1 MDTRVKPAYDDL
13 VRCEAMRFKSNAT
26 ILAAGISR
34 VQAGV
39 FMSLP
44 LPSAVDQTSVSR
56 NRLILVVYT
65 AAIFTSAL
73 LLFSVQPLFTKMVLP
88 RLGGSPA
95 VWSVAMVFFQSLL
108 LGGYAY
114 AHYLMQVRGRIVPVA
129 VHLVLLVIALLT
141 LPLSI
146 ANGWGEPPTSGYAF
160 WLLGL
165 FAVSIGLPFFALAAN
180 NPLLQA
186 WFVRTGHPNGP
197 DPYFLYASSNI
208 GSFLALLSYPVLLE
222 PMFTLRT
229 QNLIW
234 TSLYG
239 LLILL
244 IAGCG
249 LLLLRSPAN
258 AVVEAS
264 RDDADA
270 PAPDWALRA
279 RWIFLAAVPSGLL
292 IAVTAHIST
301 DVAAAPLLWVLPL
314 SLYLLTWVL
323 VFQSRP
329 LLPHK
334 WVLMLQPLA
343 IAGVIVLLAVG
354 GEQNLLL
361 TLGGHQLCFFV
372 IAMACHGELAR
383 TRPPSKYLTGFYVAL
398 SFGGMIGGLFAGLL
412 APFMFSWIAEYP
424 ILLALAALCRPPA
437 GERFPRWSH
446 WVWPVLAV
454 LAVAL
459 IAPSWSSGKV
469 FTWLDDHRVWVI
481 GAVGVLSALLTLGL
495 NANRWKIFAT
505 VVVALVLIR
514 VYPSDDGRVETVR
527 SFFGVHKIVVT
538 PNGQYHVLMHGTT
551 IHGAEKFRNDDGSPV
566 TGRPEAITY
575 YHKDGGI
582 GQAISAIRERKG
594 GPIRV
599 AVIGLGSGTLTCASE
614 PGENWKFFEI
624 DQSMVDTAR
633 DPKYFTYIQN
643 CEPGLKPVIGDARLT
658 FAKEP
663 DGIYDLII
671 VDAYSSD
678 AIPIHLATEEAMEIY
693 KQKLAPQGAVVMHV
707 SNRHLELSS
716 VVVGIADAN
725 DLKSWVYSED
735 SGRDNEYIFST
746 SVVVSAREEADVGA
760 LASSDKWALTEA
772 EDNQRVWTDDYSN
785 VLGAVWRRLR
795 DGEQ

>member
-1 MDTRVKPAYDDL
+1 MTSP
-13 VRCEAMRFKSNAT
+13 E
-26 ILAAGISR
+26 
-34 VQAGV
+34 
-39 FMSLP
+39 
-44 LPSAVDQTSVSR
+44 PSAATDQPSASR
-56 NRLILVVYT
+56 NHLVLAVYT
-65 AAIFTSAL
+65 SAIFVSAL

-108 LGGYAY
+108 LAGYSY
-114 AHYLMQVRGRIVPVA
+114 AHFLMQIRNRAIPVA
-129 VHLVLLVIALLT
+129 VHLALLVLALLT

-146 ANGWGEPPTSGYAF
+146 ASGFGEPPNSGYAF
-160 WLLGL
+160 WLLVL

-186 WFVRTGHPNGP
+186 WFVRTGHPAGP

-234 TSLYG
+234 TGGYG

-249 LLLLRSPAN
+249 ALLLRSPALPG
-258 AVVEAS
+258 A
-264 RDDADA
+264 DTQTGQADA
-270 PAPDWALRA
+270 PPPPWMLRA

-329 LLPHK
+329 LLPHT
-334 WVLMLQPLA
+334 WMLLAQPLA
-343 IAGVIVLLAVG
+343 IAGVVVLLAVG

-361 TLGGHQLCFFV
+361 TLGGHLLCFFV

-383 TRPPSKYLTGFYVAL
+383 TRPPAKYLTGFYVAL
-398 SFGGMIGGLFAGLL
+398 SFGGMVGGLFAGLI
-412 APFMFSWIAEYP
+412 APFAFSWIAEYP
-424 ILLALAALCRPPA
+424 ILLALAALCRPP
-437 GERFPRWSH
+437 GGDERLPRWSR
-446 WVWPVLAV
+446 WYWPFLAV
-454 LAVAL
+454 LAVVL
-459 IAPSWSSGKV
+459 IALSYSTGKTAAWLEDYR
-469 FTWLDDHRVWVI
+469 TWVA
-481 GAVGVLSALLTLGL
+481 GSVGVLAALLALAL
-495 NANRWKIFAT
+495 NASRWKIFAT

-514 VYPSDDGRVETVR
+514 VYPADEGRVDTVR

-538 PNGQYHVLMHGTT
+538 PHGQYHVLMHGTT
-551 IHGAEKFRNDDGSPV
+551 IHGAQKFQNDDGTPV
-566 TGRPEAITY
+566 TGRPEPITY

-582 GQAISAIRERKG
+582 GQAITAIRERKG
-594 GPIRV
+594 APLRV
-599 AVIGLGSGTLTCASE
+599 AVIGVGSGTLACASE
-614 PGENWKFFEI
+614 PGETWKFFEI
-624 DQSMVDTAR
+624 DQTMVDTAR
-633 DPKYFTYIQN
+633 DPKYFTYIQS
-643 CEPGLKPVIGDARLT
+643 CAPDLKPVIGDARLT
-658 FAKEP
+658 FAREP
-663 DGIYDLII
+663 DGVYDLII

-678 AIPIHLATEEAMEIY
+678 AIPIHLATEEAMKIY
-693 KQKLAPQGAVVMHV
+693 KDRLAPQGAVVMHV
-707 SNRHLELSS
+707 SNRHLELAS
-716 VVVGIADAN
+716 VIVGIADAN

-735 SGRDNEYIFST
+735 SGRDGEYIFAT
-746 SVVVSAREEADVGA
+746 SVVVSAREEADVGK
-760 LASSDKWALTEA
+760 LASSDQWAETEA
-772 EDNQRVWTDDYSN
+772 DEKQRVWTDDYSN
-785 VLGAVWRRLR
+785 VLGAVYRRLR

>member
-1 MDTRVKPAYDDL
+1 MHSP
-13 VRCEAMRFKSNAT
+13 E
-26 ILAAGISR
+26 
-34 VQAGV
+34 
-39 FMSLP
+39 
-44 LPSAVDQTSVSR
+44 PSAATDQPSHSR
-56 NRLILVVYT
+56 NRLVLAVYT
-65 AAIFTSAL
+65 AAIFVSAL

-108 LGGYAY
+108 LAGYSY
-114 AHYLMQVRGRIVPVA
+114 AHFLMRIKNRTVPVV
-129 VHLVLLVIALLT
+129 VHLVLLVLALST

-146 ANGWGEPPTSGYAF
+146 SSGFGEPPTSAYAF
-160 WLLGL
+160 WLLAL

-186 WFVRTGHPNGP
+186 WFVRTGHPAGP

-222 PMFTLRT
+222 PAFTLRT

-234 TSLYG
+234 TGGYG

-249 LLLLRSPAN
+249 VLLLRSPALK
-258 AVVEAS
+258 VSDTQTEAT
-264 RDDADA
+264 DA
-270 PAPDWALRA
+270 PAPSWMLRG

-334 WVLMLQPLA
+334 WMLLAQPLA
-343 IAGVIVLLAVG
+343 IAGVVVLLAVG

-372 IAMACHGELAR
+372 IAMGCHGELAR
-383 TRPPSKYLTGFYVAL
+383 TRPAAKYLTGFYVAL
-398 SFGGMIGGLFAGLL
+398 SFGGMVGGLFAGLI
-412 APFMFSWIAEYP
+412 APFAFSWVAEYP
-424 ILLALAALCRPPA
+424 ILVALAALCRPPGD
-437 GERFPRWSH
+437 GERLPRWSA
-446 WVWPVLAV
+446 WYWPFLAV

-459 IAPSWSSGKV
+459 IGLSYSTGK
-469 FTWLDDHRVWVI
+469 TSAWLEDHRAWVA
-481 GAVGVLSALLTLGL
+481 GSVGVLAALLALAL
-495 NANRWKIFAT
+495 NASRWKIFAT
-505 VVVALVLIR
+505 IVVALVLIR
-514 VYPSDDGRVETVR
+514 LYPADEGRVETVR

-538 PNGQYHVLMHGTT
+538 PRGQYHVLMHGTT
-551 IHGAEKFRNDDGSPV
+551 IHGAEKFQNDDGTPV
-566 TGRPEAITY
+566 TGRPEPITY

-582 GQAISAIRERKG
+582 GQAIAAIRERKAA
-594 GPIRV
+594 PLRV
-599 AVIGLGSGTLTCASE
+599 AVIGVGSGTLTCASE
-614 PGENWKFFEI
+614 LGETWKFFEI
-624 DQSMVDTAR
+624 DQTMVDTAR
-633 DPKYFTYIQN
+633 DPKYFNYIQS
-643 CEPGLKPVIGDARLT
+643 CEPDLKPVIGDARLT

-663 DGIYDLII
+663 GGAYDLII

-678 AIPIHLATEEAMEIY
+678 AIPIHLATKEAMKIY
-693 KQKLAPQGAVVMHV
+693 TDRLAPQGAVVMHV
-707 SNRHLELSS
+707 SNRHLELAS
-716 VVVGIADAN
+716 VIVGIADAN

-735 SGRDNEYIFST
+735 SGRDDEYIFAT
-746 SVVVSAREEADVGA
+746 SVVVSAREEADVGK
-760 LASSDKWALTEA
+760 LASSEQWEETEPT
-772 EDNQRVWTDDYSN
+772 ENQRVWTDDYSN

-795 DGEQ
+795 EGEQ